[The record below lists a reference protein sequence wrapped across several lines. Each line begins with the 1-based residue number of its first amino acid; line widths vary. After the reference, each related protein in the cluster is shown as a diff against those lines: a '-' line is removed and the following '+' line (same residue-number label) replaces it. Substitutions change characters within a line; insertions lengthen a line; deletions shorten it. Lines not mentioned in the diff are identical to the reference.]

1 MAYEETR
8 GEPVYKE
15 NRDYISVDV
24 MGTITGAPRV
34 NGFFLVNERD
44 GKKLE
49 FKIVIRSDLADKYK
63 DIFREG
69 DYVFIS
75 KAGLFMM
82 QDSMCLAIT
91 QGSYISLVKRN
102 NNLGT
107 VDLKETFL

>member
-1 MAYEETR
+1 MDYEGKR

-24 MGTITGAPRV
+24 MGTITGTPRV

-49 FKIVIRSDLADKYK
+49 FKVIICSELVDEYK

-82 QDSMCLAIT
+82 QDSMCLAVI
-91 QGSYISLVKRN
+91 QGSCISLVKRN

-107 VDLKETFL
+107 VDLKEVFL